1 MLPGFSCVLNAYR
14 FDWLQPAID
23 LGWGACPPLVS
34 LGFVGVFFSPPFSTF
49 HGDICL
55 SIIDLS
61 CSTIDFRLPF
71 CRIVERRRRGRQT
84 AAAKKRKPK
93 KNDVD
98 VEKKKWKRSNNTPA
112 ARLIVDSVTE
122 FHRRQWPSKR
132 GPLPGFKFT
141 YRVSPSLVTIAAN
154 QEVGNAVNPTTKEQ
168 IKRES
173 CFFCCR

>member
-98 VEKKKWKRSNNTPA
+98 VEKKMK
-112 ARLIVDSVTE
+112 
-122 FHRRQWPSKR
+122 
-132 GPLPGFKFT
+132 
-141 YRVSPSLVTIAAN
+141 TIQQHAGRA
-154 QEVGNAVNPTTKEQ
+154 
-168 IKRES
+168 ID
-173 CFFCCR
+173 C